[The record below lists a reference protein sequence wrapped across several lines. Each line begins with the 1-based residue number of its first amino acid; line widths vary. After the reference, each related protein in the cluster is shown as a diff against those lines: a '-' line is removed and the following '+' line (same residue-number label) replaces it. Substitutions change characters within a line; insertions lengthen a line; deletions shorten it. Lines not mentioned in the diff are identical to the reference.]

1 MPLKRTITT
10 LLQKRIGQ
18 NKVLLLFG
26 TRRTGKTWLLKQ
38 LKAEINI
45 KPLHFN
51 GEDEDVQVMLSKRTI
66 ANYHR
71 IIGKSKLLIIDEAQ
85 AIPDIGKILK
95 LMIDETEDLTII
107 ATGSSAFDLSNKA
120 GDPLTGRSY
129 TYHLYPIAQME
140 LQDNESPLK
149 TKQEL
154 DERLIYGSY
163 PEMFNLETLEE
174 KAIYLKELVNAYLLK
189 DILMYEDIKNSSKVK
204 DLLKL
209 LAYQVGS
216 EVSTNELSRQLGIS
230 KNTVDRYL
238 DLLEKVDVIFKLS
251 GYSNNLRKEVT
262 KSSKWYFFDNG
273 IRNTL
278 INDMRLPHERQD
290 MGALWENYCLYERMK
305 TNAYK
310 QSKREYYFW
319 RTYDQQEIDFI
330 EIEGKKMQA
339 FEFKWGSGKMKVP
352 VFFAKNYPDVPFEII
367 NPESYLEF
375 ILVE

>member
-1 MPLKRTITT
+1 MILKRITT
-10 LLQKRIGQ
+10 DLLHKRIGQ

-38 LKAEINI
+38 LKLSIET

-51 GEDEDVQVMLSKRTI
+51 GEDGDVQLLFSKRTI
-66 ANYHR
+66 ANYKR
-71 IIGKSKLLIIDEAQ
+71 IIGKSTLLIIDEAQ
-85 AIPDIGKILK
+85 AIPDIGKVLK
-95 LMIDETEDLTII
+95 LMIDEIEELTII

-129 TYHLYPIAQME
+129 TYHLYPIAQLE
-140 LQDNESPLK
+140 LQETENLLE
-149 TKQEL
+149 TQQHF

-163 PEMFNLETLEE
+163 PELFNLETLEE
-174 KAIYLKELVNAYLLK
+174 KAVYLKELVNAYLLK

-230 KNTVDRYL
+230 KNTVERYL
-238 DLLEKVDVIFKLS
+238 DLLEKVDIIFKLG

-305 TNAYK
+305 TNAYH
-310 QSKREYYFW
+310 QLETEYFFW
-319 RTYDQQEIDFI
+319 RTYDQQEIDLI
-330 EIEGKKMQA
+330 EVREGRLLA
-339 FEFKWGSGKMKVP
+339 LDFKWGNGRKKVP
-352 VFFAKNYPDVPFEII
+352 VFFAKNYPDVPFEVI
-367 NPESYLEF
+367 NQDNYLTF
-375 ILVE
+375 ILAE

>member
-1 MPLKRTITT
+1 MRLSRVITA

-26 TRRTGKTWLLKQ
+26 TRRTGKTWLLRQ
-38 LKAEINI
+38 LKASITL

-51 GEDEDVQVMLSKRTI
+51 GEDSDVQLLFSKRTI
-66 ANYHR
+66 ANYKR
-71 IIGKSKLLIIDEAQ
+71 IIGKYKLLLIDEAQ
-85 AIPDIGKILK
+85 AIPDIGKVLK
-95 LMIDETEDLTII
+95 LMIDEIEDLTII

-140 LQDNESPLK
+140 LQENETLLEV
-149 TKQEL
+149 QQNL

-163 PEMFNLETLEE
+163 PELFNLETLEE
-174 KAIYLKELVNAYLLK
+174 KAAYLRELVNAYLLK
-189 DILMYEDIKNSSKVK
+189 DILMYEDIKNSSKVR

-209 LAYQVGS
+209 IAYQVGS
-216 EVSTNELSRQLGIS
+216 EVSTNELSRKLGIS
-230 KNTVDRYL
+230 KNTVERYL
-238 DLLEKVDVIFKLS
+238 DLLEKVDIIFRLS

-273 IRNTL
+273 IRNAL

-305 TNAYK
+305 TNAYNQDK
-310 QSKREYYFW
+310 AEYYFW

-330 EIEGKKMQA
+330 EVSGNKVKA
-339 FEFKWGSGKMKVP
+339 FDFKWGNVKKKVP

-367 NPESYLEF
+367 NTDNYLEF